1 MAKAAA
7 KRQGPAKTLIERTPI
22 CEWLA
27 AGTGL
32 VLTLTVIGY
41 LVFDGV
47 TAGDGPPELSV
58 VGSPAQAVAGGFVVP
73 MTVRNGGATT
83 AAEVEVR
90 GTLERGGAVIEERR
104 ARFAHIPA
112 EGEAIGGLV
121 FETDPSTAR
130 LRLAA
135 LGYAEP

>member
-7 KRQGPAKTLIERTPI
+7 KRPKPAKTLIERTPI

-58 VGSPAQAVAGGFVVP
+58 ASAPALAVAGGFVVP
-73 MTVRNGGATT
+73 VTVRNDGATT

-104 ARFAHIPA
+104 AQFAHVPA
-112 EGEAIGGLV
+112 EGEAKGGLV
-121 FETDPSTAR
+121 FGTDPRTAR
-130 LRLAA
+130 LRLSAQ
-135 LGYAEP
+135 GYAEP

>member
-73 MTVRNGGATT
+73 MTVRNDGPTT

-90 GTLERGGAVIEERR
+90 GTLERGGAVVEERR
-104 ARFAHIPA
+104 ARFAHVPA

>member
-104 ARFAHIPA
+104 ARFAHVPA
-112 EGEAIGGLV
+112 GGEAIGGLV

>member
-7 KRQGPAKTLIERTPI
+7 KRTKPTKSLIERTPV

-32 VLTLTVIGY
+32 ILTLTVMGY
-41 LVFDGV
+41 LIFDGV

-58 VGSPAQAVAGGFVVP
+58 VGAPAQAIDSGFIVP
-73 MTVRNGGATT
+73 MTVRNDGATT
-83 AAEVEVR
+83 AAEVEVL

-104 ARFAHIPA
+104 ARFAHVPA
-112 EGEAIGGLV
+112 EGEAMGGLV
-121 FETDPSTAR
+121 FETDPRTAR

-135 LGYAEP
+135 QGYAEP

>member
-7 KRQGPAKTLIERTPI
+7 KRPKPAKTLIERTPI

-41 LVFDGV
+41 LIFDGV

-58 VGSPAQAVAGGFVVP
+58 VGAPAQAVAGGFVVP
-73 MTVRNGGATT
+73 MTVRNDGATT

-104 ARFAHIPA
+104 ARFAHVPA
-112 EGEAIGGLV
+112 EGEAMGGLV
-121 FETDPSTAR
+121 FETDPRTAR

-135 LGYAEP
+135 QGYAEP

>member
-1 MAKAAA
+1 MAKTAA
-7 KRQGPAKTLIERTPI
+7 KRPKPAKSMMERTPI

-32 VLTLTVIGY
+32 VLTLVVIGY
-41 LVFDGV
+41 LIFDGV

-58 VGSPAQAVAGGFVVP
+58 VGAPAQAVASGFVLP
-73 MTVRNGGATT
+73 LTVRNDGPTT

-90 GTLERGGAVIEERR
+90 GTLERGGAVVEERR
-104 ARFAHIPA
+104 ARFAHVPA
-112 EGEAIGGLV
+112 EGEAMGGLM
-121 FETDPSTAR
+121 FETDPRTAR

-135 LGYAEP
+135 QGYAEP